1 MNLGYTV
8 VVLNHRDYC
17 FETSEDFHGFV
28 ACWQIDYI
36 QNFSW
41 WVFVNLIALSAC
53 WSSARFFFLKNS
65 MHLIT
70 RLRSLYG
77 RIFSIGCL
85 SNLWIMIVNSQVALC
100 LELVLSKRI
109 PEFGL
114 YFLDDLVSQRS
125 QAPKTCRVYP
135 SFECRHFLRMY
146 SVWGFLYPFRVLSG
160 VEVTVFSS
168 MTLYCKGLHCSVQ
181 FPSSLSNSG
190 PQSGKTIQFSKL
202 PCI

>member
-1 MNLGYTV
+1 MITV
-8 VVLNHRDYC
+8 LRPAKSFTVSSLVDRLIIYRTSPDEFLWIWLLCLLAEVLQD
-17 FETSEDFHGFV
+17 
-28 ACWQIDYI
+28 
-36 QNFSW
+36 
-41 WVFVNLIALSAC
+41 
-53 WSSARFFFLKNS
+53 FFFLKNS

-114 YFLDDLVSQRS
+114 YFLWDDLVSQRS

-168 MTLYCKGLHCSVQ
+168 MTLYCKRLHCSVQ